1 MTTLRSIPVIGMLLL
16 SLCFAR
22 GQDQGL
28 ADSLAMIYKEGN
40 IQGQERRD
48 LLRQL
53 AFNESNDHEQALRY
67 AEELIDLSIAAND
80 LFNLYR
86 GYREIGEIHLRLG
99 NFYIALE
106 AYYNGLAA
114 ASKEG
119 NKAWQGSVLTGIADT
134 YSEMGN
140 SSNASKYYNEAISLL
155 RETNDTIKVG
165 IAIINAGDEYFQAQK
180 YDSAL
185 IYFEESAQIFEQH
198 DYLIGKAYAQGNSG
212 MVHAATG
219 NYELAKTNI
228 NEAVGILEQLEDSY
242 AISEYLTYMA
252 DSHWEQGD
260 INTALQYAHR
270 SLEMARQF
278 GIKQQISETNLKLSD
293 FYEKLGQPQES
304 LQHFK
309 EHVAYRDSVNN
320 LETVQRMA
328 DLRTDFEVS
337 KKQVE
342 VDLANQQKRTQ
353 QIVLASVGVLSAIL
367 LWFFVAI
374 RKEKKKSDDL
384 LLNILPEEI
393 AKELKEKGEVESV
406 RFENVSVLFT
416 DFVQFSKIAEETD
429 PKQLVKSLDYYF
441 KKFDAITAKYGL
453 EKIKTIGD
461 AYMCACGL
469 PSPDPQHVQNT
480 VRAAREMTKIV
491 QESLQ
496 STNGLNRFQ
505 LRVGIHT
512 GPVIAGMVGT
522 KKFQYDIWGDTVN
535 IASRME
541 SSSEPGKINISE
553 TTYEAI
559 KDEFDC
565 TYRGEIEVKN
575 RGPLKMF
582 YLV

>member
-1 MTTLRSIPVIGMLLL
+1 
-16 SLCFAR
+16 
-22 GQDQGL
+22 
-28 ADSLAMIYKEGN
+28 
-40 IQGQERRD
+40 
-48 LLRQL
+48 
-53 AFNESNDHEQALRY
+53 
-67 AEELIDLSIAAND
+67 
-80 LFNLYR
+80 
-86 GYREIGEIHLRLG
+86 
-99 NFYIALE
+99 
-106 AYYNGLAA
+106 
-114 ASKEG
+114 
-119 NKAWQGSVLTGIADT
+119 
-134 YSEMGN
+134 
-140 SSNASKYYNEAISLL
+140 
-155 RETNDTIKVG
+155 
-165 IAIINAGDEYFQAQK
+165 
-180 YDSAL
+180 
-185 IYFEESAQIFEQH
+185 
-198 DYLIGKAYAQGNSG
+198 
-212 MVHAATG
+212 
-219 NYELAKTNI
+219 
-228 NEAVGILEQLEDSY
+228 
-242 AISEYLTYMA
+242 
-252 DSHWEQGD
+252 
-260 INTALQYAHR
+260 
-270 SLEMARQF
+270 MARQF

-293 FYEKLGQPQES
+293 FYEELGQPQES

-491 QESLQ
+491 QESLR

-575 RGPLKMF
+575 RGPLKMY
-582 YLV
+582 YLN